1 MKILL
6 INNFHYRK
14 GGSEAVYFN
23 MARMLMQQGHE
34 VVFFSC
40 TSPQNEQSGSNR
52 HFVAPNNSLPLT
64 QGAMRYIYN
73 REAQRSLERL
83 IQEEQPDIAHI
94 HLFWGGLSTSI
105 LDTLRRHKIP
115 VVHTAHDYRMVCP
128 AYTFRR
134 ADGTICE
141 ECKGGKYYRCLKY
154 RCSRNSLVHSLLMSI
169 EMYLR
174 NHWHKALKKI
184 DGIVFVSKFAH
195 DKHIEF
201 TPQLAQTKSIVS
213 YNTIPEIEERF
224 VSRGRG
230 EYYLFFGRL
239 SYEKG
244 IKTLIEAFT
253 ELNGPKLKIVGT
265 GPEEETLK
273 AYVAEHH
280 AEHKIEF
287 VGYRKGDELKE
298 LIRDASFVVVPS
310 EWYENNPMTII
321 EAYSAGI
328 PVIGSQIG
336 GIPEIIDEDRTGYLF
351 PSGGVQELKEAIIKA
366 ESLSEE
372 GYTEMSRAART
383 FAAENFSEEH
393 SYTKIMNLYNSIL
406 NDYER

>member
-23 MARMLMQQGHE
+23 MARMLMQRGHE

-40 TSPQNEQSGSNR
+40 TSPLNEQDGSNR
-52 HFVAPNNSLPLT
+52 HFVTPNNSLPLA

-73 REAQRSLERL
+73 REAQRSLEQL
-83 IQEEQPDIAHI
+83 IKEEQPDIAHI

-105 LDTLRRHKIP
+105 LDTLRKYHIP

-128 AYTFRR
+128 AYSFRR

-141 ECKGGKYYRCLKY
+141 ECKGGKYYRCLKH
-154 RCSRNSLVHSLLMSI
+154 RCSRNSLVHSLLMSV

-174 NHWHKALKKI
+174 NYWHKALKKI
-184 DGIVFVSKFAH
+184 DGIVFVSNFSRN
-195 DKHIEF
+195 KHFELM
-201 TPQLAQTKSIVS
+201 PQLAQSKSIVS
-213 YNTIPEIEERF
+213 YNTIPPIEEHF
-224 VSRGRG
+224 ISRGRG
-230 EYYLFFGRL
+230 EYYLFLGRL

-244 IKTLIEAFT
+244 VKTLIKAFT

-265 GPEEETLK
+265 GPEEEMLK

-280 AEHKIEF
+280 SEDKIEF
-287 VGYRKGDELKE
+287 VGYRSGDELKE
-298 LIRDASFVVVPS
+298 LIRDASFVIVPS
-310 EWYENNPMTII
+310 ECYENNPMTII
-321 EAYSAGI
+321 EAYSAGV
-328 PVIGSQIG
+328 PVIGAHIG
-336 GIPEIIDEDRTGYLF
+336 GIPEIIDENHTGLLF
-351 PSGGVQELKEAIIKA
+351 PSGDAHGLKETIRKA

-372 GYTEMSRAART
+372 EYIKMSGAARK
-383 FAAENFSEEH
+383 FAAENFTEEQ
-393 SYTKIMNLYNSIL
+393 SYKRIMTLYQEIIKQ
-406 NDYER
+406 